1 VNGTPEN
8 TLAQGGPGFDGVLL
22 GIMNSYFRAAAEAAG
37 YTLERTA
44 YTTFIKE
51 SQDFTT
57 GLVTPSGVHFSF
69 PVAIGAQSYIGID
82 FSHYIAALAPWQE
95 GDVGIANCP
104 FATRGVSTHLPD
116 YHLLKPI
123 FARGELLGFAWAFI
137 HSSDMGGIVAGSIQP
152 SAYEMFQEG
161 LRIAPVKLYRRGQV
175 QEDVKGFLL
184 NNVRIPHKNWGD
196 LNAVL
201 AGLGIA
207 EHRMHEAVAK
217 WGLDRVR
224 AGRDALVDYTEQR
237 TRAII
242 RTVPPGRSVFEDYLE
257 DDYVSDVPVRI
268 KLAIE
273 KDGEDGLHFD
283 FTGSD
288 PQVAAA
294 FNLATNGRHPFLC
307 LAMFNFFR
315 TLDPQLPVNGGL
327 IRPFRFTAPQGSIV
341 NADFPAATG
350 VRYAVTQLIFTI
362 VQGVLAQ
369 MFPGKVPAAGAGQ
382 ATIPAISV
390 LDPASG
396 QRQITVVQPM
406 IGGSGGRPWADG
418 VDGSDIS
425 LGSLRNTPCESLENE
440 AGLRV
445 LRYEMVRDSAG
456 AGQHRGG
463 MALRLDV
470 RLLHPDTIF
479 TARGMERSRFQPWG
493 LDGGRPGL
501 AGDCWLNPG
510 GPGEKRLGKVNVERL
525 AAGDVVSLRT
535 PAGGGWG
542 DPWQR
547 DPARVLD
554 DVLNGFVGEPAAREQ
569 YGVVI
574 AGGQVDAAATSRV
587 RAGRAALPRARFDY
601 GVERLAYMERFPV
614 DLLDHLSRRLRELPQ
629 SLRYRAKQGAFAAM
643 RQSGLARLDAAWLDA
658 AWEGIERTLRGGR

>member
-1 VNGTPEN
+1 MSI
-8 TLAQGGPGFDGVLL
+8 DGVLL

-57 GLVTPSGVHFSF
+57 GLITPTGTHFSF
-69 PVAIGAQSYIGID
+69 PVAIGAQSYVGID
-82 FSHYIAALAPWQE
+82 FSHYIDALAPWEE

-104 FATRGVSTHLPD
+104 FSTRGVSTHLPD

-123 FARGELLGFAWAFI
+123 FAEGELLGFAWAFI

-175 QEDVKGFLL
+175 QEDTKALLL

-201 AGLGIA
+201 AGLSIA
-207 EHRMHEAVAK
+207 EVRMHDAVSK
-217 WGLDRVR
+217 WGLDNVR
-224 AGRDALVDYTEQR
+224 AGRDALIDYTEQR

-242 RTVPPGRSVFEDYLE
+242 RTIPPGRRSFEDYLE
-257 DDYVSDVPVRI
+257 DDFVSNVPVRI

-327 IRPFRFTAPQGSIV
+327 IRPFRFTAPKGSIV
-341 NADFPAATG
+341 NAEFPAATG

-369 MFPGKVPAAGAGQ
+369 LFPGRVPAAGAGQ

-390 LDPASG
+390 MDPASG

-406 IGGSGGRPWADG
+406 IGGSGGRPWDDG

-425 LGSLRNTPCESLENE
+425 LGSLRNTPCESLEHE

-445 LRYEMVRDSAG
+445 LRYELVPDSG
-456 AGQHRGG
+456 GPGQHRGG

-493 LDGGRPGL
+493 LDGGRPGT
-501 AGDCWLNPG
+501 AGECWLNPG
-510 GPGEKRLGKVNVERL
+510 SPQGRNLGKVNVERL
-525 AAGDVVSLRT
+525 SAGDVVSLRT
-535 PAGGGWG
+535 PAGGGWN
-542 DPWQR
+542 DPWAR
-547 DPARVLD
+547 DPESVLD
-554 DVLNGFVGEPAAREQ
+554 DVLDGFVSPESARAD
-569 YGVVI
+569 YGVVVENG
-574 AGGQVDAAATSRV
+574 ALDVAATD
-587 RAGRAALPRARFDY
+587 ALRQARQAQGDAEVFDF
-601 GVERLAYMERFPV
+601 GAERSAYMRQFPAN
-614 DLLDHLSRRLRELPQ
+614 LLDHLSQRLLELPQ
-629 SLRYRAKQGAFAAM
+629 SLRYRAKQVAFTAM
-643 RQSGLARLDAAWLDA
+643 RASGRDRIDPAWLDD
-658 AWEGIERTLRGGR
+658 AWQGIEQTLRGGQAGK